1 MDIASLTSGFVEW
14 SNEVASTWG
23 YLGIF
28 LVNVIGSATVIF
40 PIPAFLVVFLFGA
53 VLNPLLVGV
62 SAGFGAVIGEMTGYA
77 VGLGGKKVI
86 EKKHEKLLKKANKW
100 MEKYKAFII
109 ITIFAATPLPDDVLG
124 IFCGAIKYD
133 IRKFFFASL
142 IGKLILN
149 ISLAYAGYF
158 GAQWVLSLLGGQ

>member
-1 MDIASLTSGFVEW
+1 MDLASITSGFIQW
-14 SNEVASTWG
+14 SNDVAGTWG

-28 LVNVIGSATVIF
+28 LVNLIGSATVIF
-40 PIPAFLVVFLFGA
+40 PIPAFIVVFLFGA

-62 SAGFGAVIGEMTGYA
+62 SAGVGAALGEMTGYA

-86 EKKHEKLLKKANKW
+86 EKKYEKLLKDANRW

-109 ITIFAATPLPDDVLG
+109 ITVFAATPLPDDILG
-124 IFCGAIKYD
+124 ILCGAIKYD

-149 ISLAYAGYF
+149 ISLAYAGYW
-158 GAQWVLSLLGGQ
+158 GAQWVLSFLGG